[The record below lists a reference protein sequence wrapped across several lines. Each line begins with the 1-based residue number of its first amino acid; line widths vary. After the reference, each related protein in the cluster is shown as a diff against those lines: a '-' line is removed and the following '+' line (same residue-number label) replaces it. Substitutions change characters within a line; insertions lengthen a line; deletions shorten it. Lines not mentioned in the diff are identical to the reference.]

1 MNRILR
7 KLAMA
12 PALLGLLG
20 IIACSK
26 QVTIAVPVP
35 LTGDQAGQGEDVLHG
50 AQLAVDQWNAKG
62 GVLNTKIKLVSAD
75 DKGDAD
81 TAASLAKDW
90 GNEKVAA
97 VIGHYNS
104 SSTLAALEVY
114 YAKRTLMITP
124 SSTNADVT
132 KNGYPTI
139 FRVCGRDDQQAK
151 VAADYVMAAFP
162 GAKVAV
168 LNDKSPYGQELAD
181 AFLIDYKGASGKES
195 VYYTGF
201 DRSTSDFA
209 PVVAKLK
216 EAQPTVVY
224 FGGLFLQGAALVKE
238 MRAEGLTAAFMS
250 GDGCYD
256 PDFIRRAGAASEGA
270 LCTFYPDVE
279 SLTEARSAVAAYK
292 QAFGKA
298 PGPYSMLAYVAT
310 DLALQAMQKAGTTD
324 SLKVSSVLHSN
335 EFQTIMGNFKFD
347 TKGDPAKAPWVI
359 WKVDGGKFVVAPKP
373 VPAPVP
379 AQPVVK

>member
-1 MNRILR
+1 MITILR
-7 KLAMA
+7 KLAMV
-12 PALLGLLG
+12 PALASLVG
-20 IIACSK
+20 IMACSR

-35 LTGDQAGQGEDVLHG
+35 LTGDQAAQGEDVLHG

-62 GVLNTKIKLVSAD
+62 GVLGNKIKLVSAD
-75 DKGDAD
+75 DQGDAD

-151 VAADYVMAAFP
+151 VAVGYVMAAFP
-162 GAKVAV
+162 NAKVAV

-195 VYYTGF
+195 VYYAGF

-209 PVVAKLK
+209 PIVAKLK
-216 EAQPTVVY
+216 EAQPTFVY
-224 FGGLFLQGAALVKE
+224 FGGLFLQGVGLVKE
-238 MRAEGLTAAFMS
+238 MRAQGVTAVFMS

-256 PDFIRRAGAASEGA
+256 PDFIQRAGAAAEGT
-270 LCTFYPDVE
+270 LCTFYPNAE
-279 SLTEARSAVAAYK
+279 SLPEAHSAVSAYK

-310 DLALQAMQKAGTTD
+310 DLALQAMRKTGTTD
-324 SLKVSSVLHSN
+324 SLQVASALHSG
-335 EFQTIMGNFKFD
+335 EFQTIMGSFQFD
-347 TKGDPAKAPWVI
+347 AKGDPAKAPWVV
-359 WKVDGGKFVVAPKP
+359 WEAKGGKFQVAPKP
-373 VPAPVP
+373 ATAPVSAP
-379 AQPVVK
+379 AAAK

>member
-1 MNRILR
+1 MNAILR
-7 KLAMA
+7 SLAMTA
-12 PALLGLLG
+12 AVLGLAG
-20 IIACSK
+20 AVACSTK
-26 QVTIAVPVP
+26 VTIAVPVP
-35 LTGDQAGQGEDVLHG
+35 MTGDQAAQGQDVLHG
-50 AQLAVDQWNAKG
+50 AQLAVDQWNARG
-62 GVLNTKIKLVSAD
+62 GVLGTKIKLVSAD

-90 GNEKVAA
+90 GNEKVSA

-114 YAKRTLMITP
+114 YAKRTLMISP

-151 VAADYVMAAFP
+151 VAANYVMAAFP
-162 GAKVAV
+162 DAKVAV

-181 AFLIDYKGASGKES
+181 AFLIDYKALSNKDS
-195 VYYTGF
+195 VYYEGF

-209 PVVAKLK
+209 PIVKKLK
-216 EAQPTVVY
+216 AAEPTFVY
-224 FGGLFLQGAALVKE
+224 FGGLFVQGAGLLKE
-238 MRAEGLTAAFMS
+238 MRAQGVTAPFMS

-256 PDFIRRAGAASEGA
+256 PDFIKQAGAAADGA

-279 SLTEARSAVAAYK
+279 SLPEARSAVTAYK
-292 QAFGKA
+292 QAFGEA

-324 SLKVSSVLHSN
+324 SLKVASVLHSG
-335 EFQTIMGNFKFD
+335 EFQTIMGSFKFD
-347 TKGDPAKAPWVI
+347 AKGDPATAPWVV
-359 WKVDGGKFVVAPKP
+359 WKAEGGKFVVAPKP
-373 VPAPVP
+373 VPAPAVP
-379 AQPVVK
+379 AEKK